1 MVGLGPCAACAHSN
15 DLAVALD
22 NFPRTARLNGDFIA
36 FGVRVGPGAIHI
48 HLGFGRR
55 STVVTLRGRIVPAGS
70 GLILISITI
79 HRAAS
84 SISSSPITLGRGG
97 DMGGICRRV
106 RGCRR
111 FRSRTMC

>member
-15 DLAVALD
+15 DLTVALN

-36 FGVRVGPGAIHI
+36 FGVRVGPGTIHI
-48 HLGFGRR
+48 HLGFGWR
-55 STVVTLRGRIVPAGS
+55 STVVTLRGCIVPSGS

-79 HRAAS
+79 HRATGG
-84 SISSSPITLGRGG
+84 ISSSPITLGRGG
-97 DMGGICRRV
+97 GMGGICRRV

-111 FRSRTMC
+111 

>member
-48 HLGFGRR
+48 HLGFGWR
-55 STVVTLRGRIVPAGS
+55 STVVTLRGRIIPAGS

-84 SISSSPITLGRGG
+84 GISSSPITLGRVGG
-97 DMGGICRRV
+97 MRGI
-106 RGCRR
+106 
-111 FRSRTMC
+111 